1 MGVMISRE
9 GATGTGIG
17 LRTPHVGEIVGARP
31 SLPWLEVHAENY
43 MTGGRAMATLE
54 KIRQEYPVSLH
65 GVGLSLGTAGRL
77 DARHLDR
84 FRTLVEQIEPCLVS
98 EHLAWSS
105 VDGTYL
111 NHLHPLPYTEE
122 TLRVFADHVLEVQEA
137 LGRRLLIEN
146 PSGYLRFRHSSIPE
160 AEFIAEIV
168 RRTGCGLL
176 CDVNNIFVTAENLG
190 LDPVGYLDTL
200 PRDAVAEIHLAG
212 HSRNDVAGHTILIDD
227 HGSRVVEDVW
237 RLYAHALRRFGPV
250 PTLVE
255 WDTDVPSL
263 SVLLDE
269 ARRAD
274 DVREAVS
281 REEACASPR

>member
-1 MGVMISRE
+1 MISRE
-9 GATGTGIG
+9 GASGTGIG
-17 LRTPHVGEIVGARP
+17 LRAPHVGEIAAARP

-43 MTGGRAMATLE
+43 MAGGPALATLE
-54 KIRQEYPVSLH
+54 KIRHDYPVSLH

-77 DARHLDR
+77 DARHLGR
-84 FRTLVEQIEPCLVS
+84 LRTLAEQIEPCLVS
-98 EHLAWSS
+98 EHLSWSI

-111 NHLHPLPYTEE
+111 NHLLPLPYTEE
-122 TLRVFADHVLEVQEA
+122 TLRVFADQVLHVQEA
-137 LGRRLLIEN
+137 LGRQLLIEN

-168 RRTGCGLL
+168 QLTGCGLL

-190 LDPVGYLDTL
+190 LDPVGYIDAL
-200 PRDAVAEIHLAG
+200 PRDAVREIHLAG
-212 HSRNDVAGHTILIDD
+212 HGRNDVDGHTILIDD
-227 HGSRVVEDVW
+227 HGSPVAEDVW

-250 PTLVE
+250 PTLIE
-255 WDTDVPSL
+255 WDTDLPSL

-269 ARRAD
+269 ARRAN
-274 DVREAVS
+274 DVREWVS

>member
-1 MGVMISRE
+1 MISRQ
-9 GATGTGIG
+9 GVSGTGIG
-17 LRTPHVGEIVGARP
+17 LRAPHVQEIVSTRP

-43 MTGGRAMATLE
+43 MTGGRALTTLE
-54 KIRQEYPVSLH
+54 KIRQDYPVSLH

-84 FRTLVEQIEPCLVS
+84 FRTLVEEMEPCFVS
-98 EHLAWSS
+98 EHLSWST

-111 NHLHPLPYTEE
+111 NHLLPLPYTEE
-122 TLRVFADHVLEVQEA
+122 TLGVFADHVLEAQEA
-137 LGRRLLIEN
+137 LDCRLLIEN

-176 CDVNNIFVTAENLG
+176 CDVNNVFVTAENLG

-200 PRDAVAEIHLAG
+200 PRDAVGEIHLAG
-212 HSRNDVAGHTILIDD
+212 HSRNDADGHTILIDD
-227 HGSRVVEDVW
+227 HGSRVVADVW
-237 RLYAHALRRFGPV
+237 RLYAHALRRFGSI
-250 PTLVE
+250 PTLIE
-255 WDTDVPSL
+255 WDTDLPSL

-274 DVREAVS
+274 DMREAVS
-281 REEACASPR
+281 REEACADPR